1 MSRSDKEQ
9 NWQNDRIKMLQPG
22 DKAPN
27 VVLKTLDGSDIALA
41 EMWNGRQVLLVF
53 LRHLG

>member
-1 MSRSDKEQ
+1 
-9 NWQNDRIKMLQPG
+9 MLQPG